1 MLELIISSPI
11 MQQQQQQEQEQ
22 LGIVPH
28 QDLPPHT
35 PHTNSIHVCTI
46 HFLSCVHLL
55 QIVSFY
61 LNFKVQMLL

>member
-11 MQQQQQQEQEQ
+11 MQQQQ

-35 PHTNSIHVCTI
+35 PHTNLIHVCTV
-46 HFLSCVHLL
+46 HCLSCASLL
-55 QIVSFY
+55 QTVSLY
-61 LNFKVQMLL
+61 LNVKVQTML